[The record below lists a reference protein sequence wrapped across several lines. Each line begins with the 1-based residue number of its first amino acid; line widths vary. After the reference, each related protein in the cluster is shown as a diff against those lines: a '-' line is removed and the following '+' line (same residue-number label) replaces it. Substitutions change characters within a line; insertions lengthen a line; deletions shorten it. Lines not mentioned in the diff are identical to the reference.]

1 MEEIRLLLVEDH
13 TLVRDGLKKILALEE
28 RFKIVGEASN
38 GEEAVQL
45 AQELVPDVILMD
57 LNMPIMNGIEAS
69 RLIKEKNPG
78 AEIIALTIH
87 DDEEY
92 VFELVKAGI
101 SGYIMKDISAD
112 DLISAVD
119 IVASGGSVFNP
130 AVAQKML
137 GEFRRLAQ
145 QEGDEKPKLTHREKE
160 ILEHVS
166 RGESNKQIAEK
177 LFISE
182 KTVKNHLTNIF
193 RKLEV
198 EDRLQAMLYAVKHRL
213 VKF

>member
-45 AQELVPDVILMD
+45 AQEIVPDVILMD
-57 LNMPIMNGIEAS
+57 LNMPVMNGIEAS
-69 RLIKEKNPG
+69 RIIKEKNPG

-92 VFELVKAGI
+92 VFELIKAGI

-112 DLISAVD
+112 DLISAVET
-119 IVASGGSVFNP
+119 VASGGSVFNP
-130 AVAQKML
+130 AIAQKML
-137 GEFRRLAQ
+137 GEFRRLAK
-145 QEGDEKPKLTHREKE
+145 EGDEQPKLTYREKE

>member
-57 LNMPIMNGIEAS
+57 LNMPVMNGIEAS
-69 RLIKEKNPG
+69 RIIKEKNPG

-92 VFELVKAGI
+92 VFELIKAGI

-112 DLISAVD
+112 DLISAVET
-119 IVASGGSVFNP
+119 VASGGSVFNP
-130 AVAQKML
+130 AIAQKML
-137 GEFRRLAQ
+137 GEFRRLAK
-145 QEGDEKPKLTHREKE
+145 EGDEQPKLTYREKE